1 MMACRGSCCCL
12 GLGSASED
20 TARFAMLALL
30 ILVYLVCGAAVFSA
44 LERPE
49 EEQARGRWARSF
61 DLFSRKHNVS
71 RRELEGFLKAYE
83 EATGAG
89 IRVDRP
95 RARWD
100 FQGAFYF
107 VGTVVSTIGKRHH
120 PIQVQNDQ
128 NYPSA
133 QKGTCRTM
141 HTLCLLRLCSF
152 YLEISLYYSDL

>member
-1 MMACRGSCCCL
+1 M

-71 RRELEGFLKAYE
+71 HRDLEGFLRAYE

-107 VGTVVSTIGKRHH
+107 VGTVVSTIGKRESLRHH
-120 PIQVQNDQ
+120 QIHQIF
-128 NYPSA
+128 
-133 QKGTCRTM
+133 
-141 HTLCLLRLCSF
+141 LLWGGG
-152 YLEISLYYSDL
+152 EIELI

>member
-1 MMACRGSCCCL
+1 M

-44 LERPE
+44 LERPQ
-49 EEQARGRWARSF
+49 EEQAKGRWARSF

-71 RRELEGFLKAYE
+71 RKELEGFLRAYE

-107 VGTVVSTIGKRHH
+107 VGTVVSTIGKCETSLNEFIVRENARLMFIMVH
-120 PIQVQNDQ
+120 
-128 NYPSA
+128 
-133 QKGTCRTM
+133 M
-141 HTLCLLRLCSF
+141 HKNR
-152 YLEISLYYSDL
+152 YYNSPCGHIRDTHLVHVVPRVPFVPFT

>member
-30 ILVYLVCGAAVFSA
+30 ILMYLVCGAAVFSA

-49 EEQARGRWARSF
+49 EEQAKGRWARSF
-61 DLFSRKHNVS
+61 EHFSRKHNVS
-71 RRELEGFLKAYE
+71 HRELEGFLRDYE

-107 VGTVVSTIGKRHH
+107 VGTVVSTI
-120 PIQVQNDQ
+120 
-128 NYPSA
+128 
-133 QKGTCRTM
+133 
-141 HTLCLLRLCSF
+141 
-152 YLEISLYYSDL
+152 

>member
-1 MMACRGSCCCL
+1 MACRGSCCCL

-71 RRELEGFLKAYE
+71 HRDLEGFLRAYE

-107 VGTVVSTIGKRHH
+107 VGTVVSTIGKRESLRHH
-120 PIQVQNDQ
+120 QIHQIF
-128 NYPSA
+128 
-133 QKGTCRTM
+133 
-141 HTLCLLRLCSF
+141 LLWGGKNRVDLKKNFLKNNNNNKKCS
-152 YLEISLYYSDL
+152 